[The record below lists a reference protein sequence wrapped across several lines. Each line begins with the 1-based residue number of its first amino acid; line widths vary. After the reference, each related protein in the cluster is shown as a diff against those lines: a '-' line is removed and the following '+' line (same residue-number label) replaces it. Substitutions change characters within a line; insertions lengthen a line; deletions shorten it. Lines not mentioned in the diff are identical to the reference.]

1 MFATVTALLVSSV
14 AVFILFSKT
23 NSFFSSAGMFY
34 GAASVLGSTTNTK
47 RWILKSNMPK
57 AALISNVVPE
67 GLYIRFNIGQ
77 ACTN

>member
-1 MFATVTALLVSSV
+1 MHVVEVGRMVTLGVRENLPLNWRLCGRLVFATVTALLVSSV

-47 RWILKSNMPK
+47 R
-57 AALISNVVPE
+57 
-67 GLYIRFNIGQ
+67 
-77 ACTN
+77 